1 MIRTA
6 GMMLFVVAGC
16 FFCLPALAFFVAN
29 PTLRIDQL
37 QAKDSLTID
46 ERIELAKLFASD
58 TRYLDAQKILEQLPE
73 ERLTESQQLAHN
85 ITLMLMGYE
94 TLNSSQVASLI
105 DQSLALA
112 VLNNDVKSQV
122 IIHSL
127 HAQFRSLQRQ
137 FSKAFNEMQKAIIL
151 AQDNQSDAR
160 LLIDLTQYYYYLD
173 ASRIDSAT
181 DFGEHILVD
190 AQAQQLDNLALKVMF
205 QNAVATLNEGNN
217 ERQIEAIS
225 DSFLPYLET
234 STLANDA
241 WQFLNFSLLASS
253 GRASEDHI
261 DEYLIYL
268 SSVQSK
274 AMRFN
279 MYAPVLEAWAILN
292 QAVPTHLFKQMQREL
307 ADMPESS
314 IKLMAE
320 EQLLYHRYS
329 IRRTLG
335 IELPTALDV
344 LEQYMQLSSEGWR
357 MVDMAAEQTLE
368 LDVRKQALNYR
379 NELLLLENQSN
390 QQALKNAEQAK
401 TILILVVI
409 TTISLL
415 TIAFSIVWY
424 GITRYRQ
431 LHRQASTDGL
441 TGLANRRTF
450 DRTLSQ
456 LSQSGQQ
463 FGLLMID
470 ADHFKHVNDRY
481 GHDVGDQVLAH
492 LSQIVTTSCRGSDVV
507 CRYGGEEFAVLMPMV
522 TDAQL
527 ARCAARICQ
536 AVVSQPFNAS
546 TTELVLTVSIG
557 GAICRQQGDCETLV
571 TCADKRLYEAKRNG
585 RNQFIISG

>member
-85 ITLMLMGYE
+85 ITLLLMGYE
-94 TLNSSQVASLI
+94 TLNSPQVASLI

-112 VLNNDVKSQV
+112 VLNNDVRSQV

-217 ERQIEAIS
+217 ERQIDAIS

-279 MYAPVLEAWAILN
+279 MYAPVLHAWAILN
-292 QAVPTHLFKQMQREL
+292 QAVPTHLFKRMQREL

-335 IELPTALDV
+335 IELPTALDA

-368 LDVRKQALNYR
+368 LDVRKQALNYQ

>member
-58 TRYLDAQKILEQLPE
+58 TRYLDAHKILEQLPE

-85 ITLMLMGYE
+85 ITLLLMGYE

-190 AQAQQLDNLALKVMF
+190 AQAQQLDNLTLKVMF

-279 MYAPVLEAWAILN
+279 MYAPVLHAWAILN

-335 IELPTALDV
+335 IELPTALDA

-368 LDVRKQALNYR
+368 LDVRKQALNYQ

-456 LSQSGQQ
+456 LRQSGQQ

-557 GAICRQQGDCETLV
+557 GAICRQQDDCATLV

>member
-1 MIRTA
+1 M
-6 GMMLFVVAGC
+6 
-16 FFCLPALAFFVAN
+16 
-29 PTLRIDQL
+29 
-37 QAKDSLTID
+37 
-46 ERIELAKLFASD
+46 
-58 TRYLDAQKILEQLPE
+58 
-73 ERLTESQQLAHN
+73 
-85 ITLMLMGYE
+85 
-94 TLNSSQVASLI
+94 
-105 DQSLALA
+105 
-112 VLNNDVKSQV
+112 
-122 IIHSL
+122 
-127 HAQFRSLQRQ
+127 
-137 FSKAFNEMQKAIIL
+137 
-151 AQDNQSDAR
+151 
-160 LLIDLTQYYYYLD
+160 
-173 ASRIDSAT
+173 
-181 DFGEHILVD
+181 
-190 AQAQQLDNLALKVMF
+190 
-205 QNAVATLNEGNN
+205 
-217 ERQIEAIS
+217 
-225 DSFLPYLET
+225 
-234 STLANDA
+234 ANDA

-279 MYAPVLEAWAILN
+279 MYAPVLHAWAILN

-335 IELPTALDV
+335 IELPTALDA

-368 LDVRKQALNYR
+368 LDVRKQALNYQ

-492 LSQIVTTSCRGSDVV
+492 LSQIITTSCRGSDVV
-507 CRYGGEEFAVLMPMV
+507 CRYGGEELAVLMPMV

-536 AVVSQPFNAS
+536 AVESQPFNAS

-557 GAICRQQGDCETLV
+557 GVICRQQGDCETLV

>member
-6 GMMLFVVAGC
+6 GIMLIVVAGC

-37 QAKDSLTID
+37 QAKDSITID

-58 TRYLDAQKILEQLPE
+58 SRYLDAQKILEQLPE

-85 ITLMLMGYE
+85 ITLLLMGYE

-112 VLNNDVKSQV
+112 VLNNDVRSQV

-217 ERQIEAIS
+217 ERQIKAIS

-279 MYAPVLEAWAILN
+279 MYAPVLHAWAILN

-335 IELPTALDV
+335 IELPTALDA

-368 LDVRKQALNYR
+368 LDVRKQALNYQ

-536 AVVSQPFNAS
+536 AVESQPFNAS

-557 GAICRQQGDCETLV
+557 GAICRQQGDCATLV
-571 TCADKRLYEAKRNG
+571 TRADKRLYEAKRNG